1 MTVPRSPAFTKDSGT
16 ALVPLAGPEDF
27 RALQGRPP
35 LASPWLRVDQEMI
48 DRFAAATG
56 DHQWIHVDAPR
67 AAAESPYGRTIAH
80 GFLSLSLLSFLLAGV
95 FSYPGRKSSLNYGL
109 DRVRFTDAVLVD
121 SEVRALIG
129 LAELREIGP
138 AEVRVAW
145 DVTLEQAGSP
155 RPALVARW
163 LVQMRY

>member
-1 MTVPRSPAFTKDSGT
+1 MRGVAFAPGSEASPVA
-16 ALVPLAGPEDF
+16 LAGVEDF
-27 RALQGRPP
+27 RALKGRPP
-35 LASPWLRVDQEMI
+35 LASPWLRIDQAMI
-48 DRFAAATG
+48 DRFADATG
-56 DHQWIHVDAPR
+56 DYQWIHVDPPR

-95 FSYPGRKSSLNYGL
+95 FTYPGRKNSVNYGM
-109 DRVRFTDAVLVD
+109 DRLRFTAAVPVD

-129 LAELREIGP
+129 LAELHELGP
-138 AEVRVAW
+138 GEVRVAW
-145 DVTLEQAGSP
+145 DVTLELAGSP